1 MLSVYLVVND
11 SGRVLCIDKLGS
23 PNGLKD
29 RTFRAVFEMPVVP
42 FNHNL
47 IKIGKRQYRNPIY
60 LAKEWRKALD
70 HGEYTSPAALAR
82 DLNISRA
89 RVTQLLNL
97 LKLAPEAIEIVSS
110 LGDLLRSPIIS
121 ERRLRPLLALNAEQ
135 QKAQLEIIISKYD
148 Y

>member
-1 MLSVYLVVND
+1 MPLRINGLLSKEE
-11 SGRVLCIDKLGS
+11 VLRIDKLGS
-23 PNGLKD
+23 PNGSIH
-29 RTFRAVFEMPVVP
+29 RTFRAIFEMPVVP

-70 HGEYTSPAALAR
+70 HGVYTSPAALAR

-97 LKLAPEAIEIVSS
+97 LKLAPEAVEIVSS